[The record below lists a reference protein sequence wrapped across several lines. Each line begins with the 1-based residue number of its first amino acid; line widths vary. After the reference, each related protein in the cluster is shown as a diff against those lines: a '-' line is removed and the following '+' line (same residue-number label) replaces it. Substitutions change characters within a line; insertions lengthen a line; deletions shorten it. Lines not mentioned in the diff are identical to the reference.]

1 MISWLGLA
9 VPQFRENPIEA
20 EVEFAEKGQIWIG
33 YMPNL
38 IPVDKEAYRMKRACL
53 HNILMLFLPVALW
66 GQFSIADLPKLKD
79 YESERA
85 SSFDRSG
92 GNHDY
97 VAVDPGQTVTIFDH
111 DGPGEIRHIWTT
123 LPRWSEVYAHQKVVI
138 RAYWDGE
145 KDPSIEAP
153 HKDPR
158 WFNKFGTDNYVI
170 LDAEGDGQFVGVIM
184 SVLNNQWG
192 AWNEGD
198 DMNFIDGEKTPRI
211 NGTGGE
217 DYFNGA

>member
-123 LPRWSEVYAHQKVVI
+123 LPKWSEVYAHQKVVI

-145 KDPSIEAP
+145 TDPSIEAP
-153 HKDPR
+153 IGN
-158 WFNKFGTDNYVI
+158 FFGFAFGTPPVFQSALITINPVQALNSYFRCR
-170 LDAEGDGQFVGVIM
+170 FVRMLVSQSRTREVSKLPI
-184 SVLNNQWG
+184 
-192 AWNEGD
+192 
-198 DMNFIDGEKTPRI
+198 TT
-211 NGTGGE
+211 GTSIG
-217 DYFNGA
+217 